1 MDNRIDIRHVDTFYG
16 EQKIL
21 HDVSYQVKDGE
32 FAVIIGSSGCGK
44 TTLLKMINGL
54 VAPAQGEVIVGGE
67 NIRNCDLIS
76 LRKQIGYAVQGA
88 RLFPHLT
95 VEDNI
100 CYVPA
105 LSEKMSREQKQCLSE
120 EMLELVKL
128 PAGLRKRFPAQLS
141 GGQQQR
147 VGIARALA
155 NRPTILLMDEPF
167 GAVDEITRKEL
178 QQELI
183 QLRKQMRITVVFIT
197 HDIGEAVRLADKIS
211 VMQEGRIL
219 QEGTP
224 QELRNNP
231 EGPFVRRL
239 FDIEETSKY

>member
-1 MDNRIDIRHVDTFYG
+1 MNNKIDIRHVDTFYG

-21 HDVSYQVKDGE
+21 HDVSYQVRDGE

-54 VAPAQGEVIVGGE
+54 VAPAQGEVIVNGE
-67 NIRNCDLIS
+67 NIRTCDLIS

-95 VEDNI
+95 VEENI

-105 LSEKMSREQKQCLSE
+105 LSEKMSRQQKQGLAE

-128 PAGLRKRFPAQLS
+128 PAGLRKRFSAQLS

-155 NRPTILLMDEPF
+155 NRPSILLMDEPF

-224 QELRNNP
+224 QELKDNP
-231 EGPFVRRL
+231 KGSFVRRL
-239 FDIEETSKY
+239 FDL

>member
-1 MDNRIDIRHVDTFYG
+1 MNNKIDIRHVDTFYG

-21 HDVSYQVKDGE
+21 HDVSYQVRDGE

-54 VAPAQGEVIVGGE
+54 VAPAQGEVIVNGE
-67 NIRNCDLIS
+67 NIRTCDLIS

-95 VEDNI
+95 VEENI

-105 LSEKMSREQKQCLSE
+105 LSEKMSRQQKQGLAE

-155 NRPTILLMDEPF
+155 NRPSILLMDEPF

-197 HDIGEAVRLADKIS
+197 HDIGEAVKLADKIS

-224 QELRNNP
+224 QELKDNP
-231 EGPFVRRL
+231 KGSFVRRL
-239 FDIEETSKY
+239 FDL

>member
-1 MDNRIDIRHVDTFYG
+1 MNNKIDIRHVDTFYG

-21 HDVSYQVKDGE
+21 HDVSYQVLDGE

-54 VAPAQGEVIVGGE
+54 VAPAQGEVIVNGE
-67 NIRNCDLIS
+67 NIRTCDLIS

-95 VEDNI
+95 VEENI

-105 LSEKMSREQKQCLSE
+105 LSEKMSRQQKQGLAE

-128 PAGLRKRFPAQLS
+128 PVSLRKRFPAQLS

-155 NRPTILLMDEPF
+155 NRPSILLMDEPF

-224 QELRNNP
+224 QGLKDNP
-231 EGPFVRRL
+231 EGNFVRRL
-239 FDIEETSKY
+239 FDL

>member
-1 MDNRIDIRHVDTFYG
+1 MNNKIDIRHVDTFYG

-21 HDVSYQVKDGE
+21 HDVSYQVRDGE

-54 VAPAQGEVIVGGE
+54 VAPAQGEVIVNGE

-95 VEDNI
+95 VEENI

-105 LSEKMSREQKQCLSE
+105 LSEKMSRQQKQGLAE

-128 PAGLRKRFPAQLS
+128 PASLRKRFPAQLS

-155 NRPTILLMDEPF
+155 NRPSILLMDEPF

-224 QELRNNP
+224 QELKDNP
-231 EGPFVRRL
+231 KGSFVRRL
-239 FDIEETSKY
+239 FDL

>member
-1 MDNRIDIRHVDTFYG
+1 MNNKIDIRHVDTFYG

-21 HDVSYQVKDGE
+21 HDVSYQVRDGE

-54 VAPAQGEVIVGGE
+54 VAPAQGEVIVNGE
-67 NIRNCDLIS
+67 NIRTCDLIS

-95 VEDNI
+95 VEENI

-105 LSEKMSREQKQCLSE
+105 LSEKMSRQQKQGLAE

-155 NRPTILLMDEPF
+155 NRPSILLMDEPF

-224 QELRNNP
+224 QELKDNP
-231 EGPFVRRL
+231 EGNFVRRL
-239 FDIEETSKY
+239 FDL

>member
-1 MDNRIDIRHVDTFYG
+1 MNNKIDIRHVDTFYG

-21 HDVSYQVKDGE
+21 HDVSYQVRDGE

-54 VAPAQGEVIVGGE
+54 VAPAQGEVIVNGE

-95 VEDNI
+95 VEENI

-105 LSEKMSREQKQCLSE
+105 LSEKMSRQQKQGLAE

-155 NRPTILLMDEPF
+155 NRPSILLMDEPF

-224 QELRNNP
+224 QELRDNP
-231 EGPFVRRL
+231 KGSFVRRL
-239 FDIEETSKY
+239 FDL

>member
-1 MDNRIDIRHVDTFYG
+1 MNNKIDIRHVDTFYG

-21 HDVSYQVKDGE
+21 HDVSYQVRDGE

-54 VAPAQGEVIVGGE
+54 VAPAQGEVIVNGE
-67 NIRNCDLIS
+67 NIRTCDLIS

-95 VEDNI
+95 VEENI

-105 LSEKMSREQKQCLSE
+105 LSEKMSRQQKQGLAE

-155 NRPTILLMDEPF
+155 NRPSILLMDEPF

-224 QELRNNP
+224 QGLKDNP
-231 EGPFVRRL
+231 RGSFVRRL
-239 FDIEETSKY
+239 FDL

>member
-1 MDNRIDIRHVDTFYG
+1 MNNKIDIRHVDTFYG

-21 HDVSYQVKDGE
+21 HDVSYQVRDGE

-54 VAPAQGEVIVGGE
+54 VAPAQGEVIVNGE
-67 NIRNCDLIS
+67 NIRTCDLIS

-95 VEDNI
+95 VEENI

-105 LSEKMSREQKQCLSE
+105 LSEKMSRQQKQGLAE

-155 NRPTILLMDEPF
+155 NRPSILLMDEPF

-224 QELRNNP
+224 QELKDNP
-231 EGPFVRRL
+231 KGSFVRRL
-239 FDIEETSKY
+239 FDL

>member
-1 MDNRIDIRHVDTFYG
+1 MNNKIDIRHVDTFYG

-21 HDVSYQVKDGE
+21 HDVSYQVRDGE

-54 VAPAQGEVIVGGE
+54 VAPAQGEVIVNGE
-67 NIRNCDLIS
+67 NIRTCDLIS

-95 VEDNI
+95 VEENI

-105 LSEKMSREQKQCLSE
+105 LSEKMSRQQKQGLAE

-155 NRPTILLMDEPF
+155 NRPSILLMDEPF

-224 QELRNNP
+224 QELKDNP
-231 EGPFVRRL
+231 RGSFVRRL
-239 FDIEETSKY
+239 FDL

>member
-1 MDNRIDIRHVDTFYG
+1 MNNKIDIRHVDTFYG

-21 HDVSYQVKDGE
+21 HDVSYQVLDGE

-54 VAPAQGEVIVGGE
+54 VAPAQGEVIVNGG
-67 NIRNCDLIS
+67 NIRTCDLIS

-95 VEDNI
+95 VEENI

-105 LSEKMSREQKQCLSE
+105 LSEKMSRQQKQGLAE

-128 PAGLRKRFPAQLS
+128 PVSLRKRFPAQLS

-155 NRPTILLMDEPF
+155 NRPSILLMDEPF

-224 QELRNNP
+224 QELKDNP
-231 EGPFVRRL
+231 KGSFVRRL
-239 FDIEETSKY
+239 FDL

>member
-1 MDNRIDIRHVDTFYG
+1 MNNKIDIRHVDTFYG

-21 HDVSYQVKDGE
+21 HDVSYQVLDGE

-54 VAPAQGEVIVGGE
+54 VAPAQGEVIVNGE
-67 NIRNCDLIS
+67 NIRTCDLIS

-95 VEDNI
+95 VEENI

-105 LSEKMSREQKQCLSE
+105 LSEKMSRQQKQGLAE

-128 PAGLRKRFPAQLS
+128 PVSLRKRFPAQLS

-155 NRPTILLMDEPF
+155 NRPSILLMDEPF

-224 QELRNNP
+224 QELKDNP
-231 EGPFVRRL
+231 EGNFVRRL
-239 FDIEETSKY
+239 FDL

>member
-1 MDNRIDIRHVDTFYG
+1 MNNKIDIRHVDTFYG

-21 HDVSYQVKDGE
+21 HDVSYQVRDGE

-54 VAPAQGEVIVGGE
+54 VAPAQGEVIVNGE
-67 NIRNCDLIS
+67 NIRTCDLIS

-95 VEDNI
+95 VEENI

-105 LSEKMSREQKQCLSE
+105 LSEKMSRQQKQGLAE

-128 PAGLRKRFPAQLS
+128 PVSLRKRFPAQLS

-155 NRPTILLMDEPF
+155 NRPSILLMDEPF

-224 QELRNNP
+224 QELKDNP
-231 EGPFVRRL
+231 EGNFVRRL
-239 FDIEETSKY
+239 FDL

>member
-1 MDNRIDIRHVDTFYG
+1 MNNKIDIRHVDTFYG

-21 HDVSYQVKDGE
+21 HDVSYQVLDGE

-54 VAPAQGEVIVGGE
+54 VAPAQGEVIVNGE
-67 NIRNCDLIS
+67 NIRTCDLIS

-95 VEDNI
+95 VEENI

-105 LSEKMSREQKQCLSE
+105 LSEKMSRQQKQSLAE

-128 PAGLRKRFPAQLS
+128 PASLRKRFPAQLS

-155 NRPTILLMDEPF
+155 NRPSILLMDEPF

-224 QELRNNP
+224 KELKDNP
-231 EGPFVRRL
+231 KGSFVRRL
-239 FDIEETSKY
+239 FDL

>member
-1 MDNRIDIRHVDTFYG
+1 MNNKIDIRHVDTFYG

-21 HDVSYQVKDGE
+21 HDVSYQVRDGE

-54 VAPAQGEVIVGGE
+54 VAPAQGEVIVNGE

-95 VEDNI
+95 VEENI

-105 LSEKMSREQKQCLSE
+105 LSEKMSRQQKQGLAE

-155 NRPTILLMDEPF
+155 NRPSILLMDEPF

-224 QELRNNP
+224 QELKDNP
-231 EGPFVRRL
+231 KGSFVRRL
-239 FDIEETSKY
+239 FDL

>member
-1 MDNRIDIRHVDTFYG
+1 MNNKIDIRHVDTFYG

-21 HDVSYQVKDGE
+21 HDVSYQVRDGE

-54 VAPAQGEVIVGGE
+54 VASAQGEVIVNGE
-67 NIRNCDLIS
+67 NIRTCDLIS

-95 VEDNI
+95 VEENI

-105 LSEKMSREQKQCLSE
+105 LSEKMSRQQKQGLAE

-155 NRPTILLMDEPF
+155 NRPSILLMDEPF

-224 QELRNNP
+224 QELKDNP
-231 EGPFVRRL
+231 RGSFVRRL
-239 FDIEETSKY
+239 FDL

>member
-1 MDNRIDIRHVDTFYG
+1 MNNKIDIRHVDTFYG

-21 HDVSYQVKDGE
+21 HDVSYQVRDGE
-32 FAVIIGSSGCGK
+32 FAVIIGFSGCGK

-54 VAPAQGEVIVGGE
+54 VAPAQGEVIVNGE
-67 NIRNCDLIS
+67 NIRTCDLIS

-95 VEDNI
+95 VEENI

-105 LSEKMSREQKQCLSE
+105 LSEKMSRQQKQGLAE

-128 PAGLRKRFPAQLS
+128 PASLRKRFPAQLS

-155 NRPTILLMDEPF
+155 NRPSILLMDEPF

-224 QELRNNP
+224 QELKDNP
-231 EGPFVRRL
+231 KGSFVRRL
-239 FDIEETSKY
+239 FDL

>member
-1 MDNRIDIRHVDTFYG
+1 MNNKIDIRHVDTFYG

-21 HDVSYQVKDGE
+21 HDVSYQVRDGE

-54 VAPAQGEVIVGGE
+54 VAPAQGEVIVNGE
-67 NIRNCDLIS
+67 NIRTCDLIS

-95 VEDNI
+95 VEENI

-105 LSEKMSREQKQCLSE
+105 LSEKMSRQQKQGLAE

-128 PAGLRKRFPAQLS
+128 PASLRKRFPAQLS

-155 NRPTILLMDEPF
+155 NRPSILLMDEPF

-224 QELRNNP
+224 QELKDNP
-231 EGPFVRRL
+231 KGSFVRRL
-239 FDIEETSKY
+239 FDL

>member
-1 MDNRIDIRHVDTFYG
+1 MNNKIDIRHVDTFYG

-21 HDVSYQVKDGE
+21 HDVSYQVRDGE

-54 VAPAQGEVIVGGE
+54 VAPAQGQVIVNGE
-67 NIRNCDLIS
+67 NIRTCDLIS

-95 VEDNI
+95 VEENI

-105 LSEKMSREQKQCLSE
+105 LSEKMSRQQKQGLAE

-155 NRPTILLMDEPF
+155 NRPSILLMDEPF

-224 QELRNNP
+224 QGLKDNP
-231 EGPFVRRL
+231 RGSFVRRL
-239 FDIEETSKY
+239 FDL

>member
-1 MDNRIDIRHVDTFYG
+1 MNNKIDIRHVDTFYG

-21 HDVSYQVKDGE
+21 HDVSYQVRDGE

-54 VAPAQGEVIVGGE
+54 VAPAQGEVIVNGE

-95 VEDNI
+95 VEENI

-105 LSEKMSREQKQCLSE
+105 LSEKMSRQQKQGLAE

-128 PAGLRKRFPAQLS
+128 PASLRKRFPAQLS

-155 NRPTILLMDEPF
+155 NRPSILLMDEPF

-224 QELRNNP
+224 QELRDNP
-231 EGPFVRRL
+231 KGSFVRRL
-239 FDIEETSKY
+239 FDL

>member
-1 MDNRIDIRHVDTFYG
+1 MNNKIDIRHVDTFYG

-21 HDVSYQVKDGE
+21 HDVSYQVQDGE

-54 VAPAQGEVIVGGE
+54 VAPARGEVIVNGE
-67 NIRNCDLIS
+67 NIGNCDLIS

-95 VEDNI
+95 VEENI

-105 LSEKMSREQKQCLSE
+105 LSEKMNRQQKQDLAE

-128 PAGLRKRFPAQLS
+128 PADLRKRFPAQLS

-155 NRPTILLMDEPF
+155 NRPSILLMDEPF

-224 QELRNNP
+224 QELKDNP
-231 EGPFVRRL
+231 EGSFVRRL
-239 FDIEETSKY
+239 FDL

>member
-1 MDNRIDIRHVDTFYG
+1 MNNKIDIRHVDTFYG

-21 HDVSYQVKDGE
+21 HDVSYQVRDGE

-54 VAPAQGEVIVGGE
+54 VAPAQGEVIVNGE
-67 NIRNCDLIS
+67 NIRTCDLIS

-95 VEDNI
+95 VEENI

-105 LSEKMSREQKQCLSE
+105 LSEKMSRQQKQGLAE

-128 PAGLRKRFPAQLS
+128 PASLRKRFPAQLS

-155 NRPTILLMDEPF
+155 NRPSILLMDEPF

-224 QELRNNP
+224 QELKDNP
-231 EGPFVRRL
+231 EGNFVRRL
-239 FDIEETSKY
+239 FDL

>member
-1 MDNRIDIRHVDTFYG
+1 MNNKIDIRHVDTFYG

-21 HDVSYQVKDGE
+21 HDVSYQVRDGE

-54 VAPAQGEVIVGGE
+54 VAPAQGEVIVNGE
-67 NIRNCDLIS
+67 NIRTCDLIS

-95 VEDNI
+95 VEENI

-105 LSEKMSREQKQCLSE
+105 LSEKMSRQQKQGLAE

-155 NRPTILLMDEPF
+155 NRPSILLMDEPF

-224 QELRNNP
+224 QELKDNP
-231 EGPFVRRL
+231 KGNFVRRL
-239 FDIEETSKY
+239 FDL

>member
-1 MDNRIDIRHVDTFYG
+1 MNNKIDIRHVDTFYG

-21 HDVSYQVKDGE
+21 HDVCYQVRDGE

-54 VAPAQGEVIVGGE
+54 VAPAQGEVIVNGE
-67 NIRNCDLIS
+67 NIGSCDLIS

-95 VEDNI
+95 VEENI

-105 LSEKMSREQKQCLSE
+105 LSEKMSRQQKQGLAE

-128 PAGLRKRFPAQLS
+128 PVSLRKRFPAQLS

-155 NRPTILLMDEPF
+155 NRPSILLMDEPF

-224 QELRNNP
+224 QELKDNP
-231 EGPFVRRL
+231 KGSFVRRL
-239 FDIEETSKY
+239 FDL

>member
-1 MDNRIDIRHVDTFYG
+1 MNNKIDIRHVDTFYG

-21 HDVSYQVKDGE
+21 HDVSYQVRDGE

-54 VAPAQGEVIVGGE
+54 VAPAQGEVIVNGE
-67 NIRNCDLIS
+67 NIRTCDLIS

-95 VEDNI
+95 VEENI

-105 LSEKMSREQKQCLSE
+105 LSEKMSRQQKQGLAE

-128 PAGLRKRFPAQLS
+128 PASLRKRFPAQLS

-155 NRPTILLMDEPF
+155 NRPSILLMDEPF

-224 QELRNNP
+224 QELRDNP
-231 EGPFVRRL
+231 KGSFVRRL
-239 FDIEETSKY
+239 FDL